1 MHERRA
7 HIFVVGVHA
16 SARDARSVFV
26 CVWRFVSGG
35 GTHKN
40 ATYSSYLLLIHPLGL
55 GLETLLVLC
64 PPALQSLFDQ
74 NTLYDTCVMAGSSCT
89 AAASIILVIA
99 DPNNTI
105 RMTN

>member
-16 SARDARSVFV
+16 SARDARSVSV

-40 ATYSSYLLLIHPLGL
+40 ATYSYVLLGHPLGL

-64 PPALQSLFDQ
+64 PPALQSLFNQ
-74 NTLYDTCVMAGSSCT
+74 NTLYVTCVVAGSSCT
-89 AAASIILVIA
+89 DTASIILVIA
-99 DPNNTI
+99 DPNNTT
-105 RMTN
+105 RMTI